1 MTCKRCTDNYEIE
14 QGGNRS
20 YCPQCVDEN
29 HRQIE
34 QTRMLMDEAL
44 HM

>member
-1 MTCKRCTDNYEIE
+1 MTCKRCTDEYEIE

-20 YCPQCVDEN
+20 YCAQCVFEN
-29 HRQIE
+29 E
-34 QTRMLMDEAL
+34 QQVERSRMLMDEAL